1 MSKPFHFGAAVSTV
15 VLASM
20 IGGCAAPQRMTGF
33 GGKAQGDVGLAT
45 RALAALN
52 SNDIP
57 LAINLAERA
66 VEKTPDDAGFR
77 ALLGNAYF
85 AAGRFHS
92 AEAAFKDSLTIYS
105 NQPRVVLRLALVEIA
120 QGRNDE
126 AVTFLQAGRSV
137 IDASDYGLALALAGR
152 TEESI
157 PILQAAAREQGA
169 DARVRQNLA
178 LAYALAGNWT
188 EARTVAA
195 QDVPANQLDAR
206 IQQWMQLANPKKA
219 SDQVAALVGV
229 TPAASDQGE
238 PVQLALRKSDT
249 LLAEAAPAPQAAP
262 VAPPVAQVAPAP
274 QPEFA
279 EAAPAPAAPVS
290 LPTPAP
296 EPVMAE
302 APVPSPVTM
311 IAAAAREVTSAVKSL
326 IMPDKPAARPK
337 ARQVAAVH
345 HGNSKVVMQIASYG
359 APQQVTAGWNRLTER
374 FPALRSYLPV
384 RARFDS
390 AKGTFWRLSVQGF
403 ASEREA
409 MARCAELKSEG
420 GKCFVRGAAGDAP
433 MEIASR

>member
-20 IGGCAAPQRMTGF
+20 IAGCAAPQKMTGF
-33 GGKAQGDVGLAT
+33 GGTAQGDIGLAT

-52 SNDIP
+52 SNNIP
-57 LAINLAERA
+57 QAIDLAERA
-66 VEKTPDDAGFR
+66 VAKTPDDAGFR

-85 AAGRFHS
+85 AAGRFAS
-92 AEAAFKDSLTIYS
+92 AESAFKDSLTIYS
-105 NQPRVVLRLALVEIA
+105 NQPQVVLKLALVEIA
-120 QGRNDE
+120 QGKNDE
-126 AVTFLQAGRSV
+126 AVSFLQAGHAV

-152 TEESI
+152 ADESI

-178 LAYALAGNWT
+178 LAYALSGDWT
-188 EARTVAA
+188 EARTVAG

-206 IQQWMQLANPKKA
+206 IHEWMQLANPKKA

-238 PVQLALRKSDT
+238 PVRLALRKSESLMAD
-249 LLAEAAPAPQAAP
+249 AVPAPKPAPVAAP
-262 VAPPVAQVAPAP
+262 VEQPAP
-274 QPEFA
+274 QPQFA
-279 EAAPAPAAPVS
+279 ETAAPAVPVT

-296 EPVMAE
+296 APIIAE
-302 APVPSPVTM
+302 APVPSPVTA
-311 IAAAAREVTSAVKSL
+311 IAAAAREVSSAVASL
-326 IMPDKPAARPK
+326 VMPDKPTTAARPK
-337 ARQVAAVH
+337 ARHVAAVH
-345 HGNSKVVMQIASYG
+345 RGNSKVVMQIASYG

-374 FPALRSYLPV
+374 FPELRTYLPV

-390 AKGTFWRLSVQGF
+390 PKGTFWRLSVQGF

-409 MARCAELKSEG
+409 IARCAELKSDG

>member
-52 SNDIP
+52 SNDVP

-92 AEAAFKDSLTIYS
+92 AESAFKDSLTIYS
-105 NQPRVVLRLALVEIA
+105 NQPRVVLKLALVEIA

-126 AVTFLQAGRSV
+126 AVTFLQAARSV
-137 IDASDYGLALALAGR
+137 IDPSDYGLALALAGR
-152 TEESI
+152 TDESI
-157 PILQAAAREQGA
+157 PILEAAAREQGA

-195 QDVPANQLDAR
+195 QDVPGNQLDAR

-238 PVQLALRKSDT
+238 PVRLALRKTDT
-249 LLAEAAPAPQAAP
+249 LLAEATPAPQSAPAAP
-262 VAPPVAQVAPAP
+262 AIAQPSPAP
-274 QPEFA
+274 QFA
-279 EAAPAPAAPVS
+279 EAAPVPAAPVS
-290 LPTPAP
+290 LPAPAP

-302 APVPSPVTM
+302 APVPTPVTA
-311 IAAAAREVTSAVKSL
+311 IAAAAREVSSAVTSFV
-326 IMPDKPAARPK
+326 MPDKPAAKPK
-337 ARQVAAVH
+337 PRRVAAMH
-345 HGNSKVVMQIASYG
+345 HGNSRVVMQIASYG

-374 FPALRSYLPV
+374 FPALRTYLPV

-409 MARCAELKSEG
+409 MARCAELKSQG